1 MTRPRAELRLPR
13 WVQRLDT
20 LPEEIVREALEESRD
35 FLRDK
40 ARENASKGGNRG
52 LHVRS
57 GRLIASLRTY
67 LRPTSNGGELGLGV
81 VSYGWV
87 NDRGAVIRAKN
98 APYLRFRGADGR
110 WYSRKQVT
118 IPERPWARDA
128 LEATRKEFPRYVYRA
143 LERATRP

>member
-13 WVQRLDT
+13 WVQRLGT
-20 LPEEIVREALEESRD
+20 LPQEIVGEALEESRD

-40 ARENASKGGNRG
+40 ARENASKGGDRG
-52 LHVRS
+52 LRVRS

-67 LRPTSNGGELGLGV
+67 LRPTSSGGELSLGV

-98 APYLRFRGADGR
+98 APYLRFRGMDGR
-110 WYSRKQVT
+110 WYSRKQVV

-128 LEATRKEFPRYVYRA
+128 LEATRKEFPRYAYRA